1 MNQYYFKQQ
10 MSKDHPYFSDCSTE
24 IRSFLI
30 NSLRD
35 ICKTDS
41 VRLGEQR
48 LQNVILQRP
57 PWEGEEG
64 VPKIDLLVERSNVIF

>member
-1 MNQYYFKQQ
+1 MNQCYFKQQ

-30 NSLRD
+30 NSLRG

-48 LQNVILQRP
+48 LQNVILQR
-57 PWEGEEG
+57 GEEG
-64 VPKIDLLVERSNVIF
+64 VPKVDLLVERSNVIF